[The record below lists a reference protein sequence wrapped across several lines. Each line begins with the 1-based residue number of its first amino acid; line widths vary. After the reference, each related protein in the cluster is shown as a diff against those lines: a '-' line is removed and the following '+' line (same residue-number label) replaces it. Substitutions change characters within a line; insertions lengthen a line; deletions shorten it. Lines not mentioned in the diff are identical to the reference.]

1 MDTNA
6 ATAASTLRIEQF
18 PAKAEGDTPSA
29 RFQGWFDAVDAG
41 FHGSATD
48 AAHLA
53 EYAKGYAAD
62 NRVLWGVYDDE
73 PRPGVWSPDIP
84 VATYATMVNSMNVG
98 GGRLLDAHQITA
110 VTVRPTHRRRGL
122 LRRLITGDLEQAA
135 RSGLGIAALTASEAT
150 IYGRFGF
157 GAATFTREVEVD
169 VQERFG
175 LRSPPA
181 GTVEMADPASL
192 EQLGPEIFDRFHAR
206 TPGSVARQYAYA
218 KRISG
223 QWGHEKPEP
232 DKSIRAAVHYDGS
245 GTPQGYVSYRFA
257 GWSKEP
263 YTMKVVDLVATTA
276 ESYRELWRYLGS
288 IDLVQRIAW
297 PLAPV
302 EDPLPWALQDG
313 RGYSA
318 KSAED
323 VLWLR
328 ILDPVGAL
336 QARHYDGEGR
346 LSLEIVDPLGLA
358 GGRFSLEA
366 AGGNARVQPLA
377 PEDAV
382 DLSVDVDVLGS
393 LYLGGVTAGTLAAAG
408 RLAGANDEAIRKLER
423 IFATAARPY
432 CITHF

>member
-1 MDTNA
+1 
-6 ATAASTLRIEQF
+6 
-18 PAKAEGDTPSA
+18 
-29 RFQGWFDAVDAG
+29 
-41 FHGSATD
+41 
-48 AAHLA
+48 
-53 EYAKGYAAD
+53 
-62 NRVLWGVYDDE
+62 
-73 PRPGVWSPDIP
+73 
-84 VATYATMVNSMNVG
+84 
-98 GGRLLDAHQITA
+98 
-110 VTVRPTHRRRGL
+110 
-122 LRRLITGDLEQAA
+122 
-135 RSGLGIAALTASEAT
+135 
-150 IYGRFGF
+150 
-157 GAATFTREVEVD
+157 
-169 VQERFG
+169 
-175 LRSPPA
+175 
-181 GTVEMADPASL
+181 
-192 EQLGPEIFDRFHAR
+192 
-206 TPGSVARQYAYA
+206 
-218 KRISG
+218 
-223 QWGHEKPEP
+223 
-232 DKSIRAAVHYDGS
+232 
-245 GTPQGYVSYRFA
+245 VSYRFA

-263 YTMKVVDLVATTA
+263 YTMKVVDLVAATA

-382 DLSVDVDVLGS
+382 DLSVDVDVLGA

-423 IFATAARPY
+423 IFATAAQPY